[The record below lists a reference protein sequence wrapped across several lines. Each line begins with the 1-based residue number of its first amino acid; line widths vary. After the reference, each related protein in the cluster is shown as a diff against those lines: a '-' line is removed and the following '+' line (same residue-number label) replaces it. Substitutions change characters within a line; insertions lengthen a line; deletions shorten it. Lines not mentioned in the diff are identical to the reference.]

1 MLLHICQNSYSA
13 KNEAPY
19 KLGTLVKI
27 MYQYWFIKCKKCTAL
42 MQDANNVGGEWG
54 DVEMYGG
61 ALFFLLNF
69 SINLKLI
76 KKLIKKSIRKNKE

>member
-1 MLLHICQNSYSA
+1 
-13 KNEAPY
+13 
-19 KLGTLVKI
+19 
-27 MYQYWFIKCKKCTAL
+27 